1 MTIVEAVN
9 LCLRGMQLAEVS
21 ALDEADIDAT
31 NALSA
36 VNQKLGDLQ
45 SERWWFNTEPNWRL
59 TANTLGHVAIPTN
72 ALSVVTTNSSRNEK
86 DITIRGNRLY
96 DTINH
101 TFDIR
106 PRMKNDHIEV
116 TFIMKLTWD
125 ELPPIAQNYIAYAA
139 RRQFA
144 QDTEVDTN
152 RIQMLA
158 REETVYEQRFLKEN
172 SRNKKTNYIT
182 DNVQNMTHLANI
194 GGQNARSTT
203 GRNILRRFNG

>member
-9 LCLRGMQLAEVS
+9 LCLRGMQLSEIS
-21 ALDEADIDAT
+21 ALDDVDIDAT

-36 VNQKLGDLQ
+36 INQKLNDLQ
-45 SERWWFNTEPNWRL
+45 SERWWFNTEPHWKM

-72 ALSVVTTNSSRNEK
+72 ALSVVTTNVSYNEK
-86 DITIRGNRLY
+86 DIAIRGNKLY

-101 TFDIR
+101 TFDLR
-106 PRMKNDHIEV
+106 PRMSKGYIEV

-125 ELPPIAQNYIAYAA
+125 ELPPIAQTYIAYSA

-144 QDTEVDTN
+144 QDTEVDPN

-158 REETVYEQRFLKEN
+158 TEEGKYEQRFLREN
-172 SRNKKTNYIT
+172 SRNQKHNYIT
-182 DNVQNMTHLANI
+182 DSVQNMTHLVNI
-194 GGQNARSTT
+194 GGQNARSTS
-203 GRNILRRFNG
+203 GRSMFRRYNG